1 MSLAPE
7 VGIRAQAPATDP
19 RPFHLHC
26 LTCPSRWPP
35 STVPL
40 GGTPGLEGLR
50 SHPAPRAGCTGSS
63 YWEVHPSVTRSKT
76 DCVSVMHWTPT
87 TQVRRRPGHCPQ
99 QFPQG
104 SGQSWG
110 RQTHRHI
117 HTDSMIPADRR
128 PHPAPPRTGSVVG
141 SGVGSDRKVTLSVLS
156 WGPQCY
162 LATPGGSQTTPTPTP
177 SPAPSTSSAGSR
189 KGPQSRPRWAW
200 ESHSASWGLGVL
212 IHEVGRTMAR
222 RPSSQSNHEHL
233 PSARCVAGRG
243 DPAQT
248 TLPPLRKVKV
258 TGGDRGGPRTS
269 HAC

>member
-1 MSLAPE
+1 MTQPDSAGNCDCRHFSACPLDSLQCQTNRRLDRKFRMTRGNSGSAGIILRLSGSPGGRQGPGPPLVTQGVSLAPE

-50 SHPAPRAGCTGSS
+50 SHPAPRASRTGSR

-87 TQVRRRPGHCPQ
+87 TQARRRPGHCPQ

-110 RQTHRHI
+110 RQTHRH
-117 HTDSMIPADRR
+117 TYRQYD
-128 PHPAPPRTGSVVG
+128 T
-141 SGVGSDRKVTLSVLS
+141 
-156 WGPQCY
+156 C
-162 LATPGGSQTTPTPTP
+162 
-177 SPAPSTSSAGSR
+177 
-189 KGPQSRPRWAW
+189 
-200 ESHSASWGLGVL
+200 
-212 IHEVGRTMAR
+212 
-222 RPSSQSNHEHL
+222 
-233 PSARCVAGRG
+233 
-243 DPAQT
+243 
-248 TLPPLRKVKV
+248 
-258 TGGDRGGPRTS
+258 
-269 HAC
+269 

>member
-50 SHPAPRAGCTGSS
+50 SHPAPRASRTGSR

-87 TQVRRRPGHCPQ
+87 TQARRRPGHCPQ

-117 HTDSMIPADRR
+117 HTDSMIPADRGPRHTPGPNRLSSGERGGERQEGNTQRPLLGAAVLLGYAWRKANDPHPQR
-128 PHPAPPRTGSVVG
+128 PHRLLPPPQMGAGRDPSLALGG
-141 SGVGSDRKVTLSVLS
+141 RGKVTPLPGASVSSSMKWEGRWLVVRPLS
-156 WGPQCY
+156 
-162 LATPGGSQTTPTPTP
+162 PTRNTF
-177 SPAPSTSSAGSR
+177 
-189 KGPQSRPRWAW
+189 
-200 ESHSASWGLGVL
+200 
-212 IHEVGRTMAR
+212 
-222 RPSSQSNHEHL
+222 
-233 PSARCVAGRG
+233 
-243 DPAQT
+243 
-248 TLPPLRKVKV
+248 
-258 TGGDRGGPRTS
+258 
-269 HAC
+269 